1 MIIELI
7 LFLLLALIAIILL
20 YIEHRTKKKNREQ
33 LYNNLKKMNDADRL

>member
-20 YIEHRTKKKNREQ
+20 YIEHRTKKKNTER
-33 LYNNLKKMNDADRL
+33 LYNNLKKMKDADRL